1 MDPSAFRSA
10 AHAAVDE
17 IIDYFDT
24 IQDRP
29 VASKV
34 EPGYLRKMLPDGP
47 PDVGEDWNLIQKDIE
62 AKIMPGLMHWQSPD
76 FMAFFPTAST
86 YPAIL
91 GELYSAALSAPGFNW
106 QCSPA
111 MTELEVIVMDWMA
124 KLLHLPE
131 SFQSHTRGGGVIQG
145 SASEATTTVMVAA
158 RENYVNRACEGLNGP
173 ERDAK
178 STDIRGRLVALGSD
192 QSHSSVAKAAIIA
205 GVRHKAIP
213 TTSKNDYSVTGSD
226 FQKALEECK
235 SEGLEP
241 FHLTTTIGTTPTC
254 AVDDIQAITTINESA
269 KTFPPLW
276 IHVDAAWAG
285 AALILEE
292 YAHLTMPFEHVQSFS
307 MNMHKWLLV
316 NFDCSPLFLRDRR
329 NLTDVL
335 SLTPSYVRNQY
346 SDSGLVTDYR
356 DWQIPFGRRFRSLKV
371 WFVLRTYGVNG
382 MKDYL
387 QRHLD
392 LGSKFAGWIESR
404 PDLFKIVTPPAFAL
418 TVFTIVP
425 RHVPTQAEFTEL
437 QINIEIGAAD
447 ASKLNESG
455 KEANGEDLEKANGLT
470 REVYEK
476 INASGKVFLSSTMI
490 HDVFAIRVVSANTN
504 ANEDSL
510 RSTFK
515 LIVSITE
522 DVLKPSES

>member
-1 MDPSAFRSA
+1 MDSNTFRSA
-10 AHAAVDE
+10 AYAAVDE

-24 IQDRP
+24 IQERP

-34 EPGYLRKMLPDGP
+34 EPGYLKKLLPDGP
-47 PDVGEDWNLIQKDIE
+47 PDAGEDWSSIQKDVE

-111 MTELEVIVMDWMA
+111 MTELEVIVMNWMA

-178 STDIRGRLVALGSD
+178 SAEVRGRLVALGSD

-205 GVRHKAIP
+205 GVRYKSIP
-213 TTSKNDYSVTGSD
+213 TTSENNFSVTGSA
-226 FQKALEECK
+226 FQKALEECRK
-235 SEGLEP
+235 DGLEP
-241 FHLTTTIGTTPTC
+241 FHITTTLGTTPTC
-254 AVDDIQAITTINESA
+254 AVDDIEAIATINGSA
-269 KTFPPLW
+269 KNFPPLW
-276 IHVDAAWAG
+276 IHIDAAWAG

-292 YAHLTMPFEHVQSFS
+292 YAHLTKHFEHVESFS

-335 SLTPSYVRNQY
+335 SLTPSYVRNHY

-382 MKDYL
+382 MKEYL
-387 QRHLD
+387 RHHLE
-392 LGSKFAGWIESR
+392 LGSKFAGWIKSR
-404 PDLFKIVTPPAFAL
+404 PDLFKIVTPSAFAL
-418 TVFTIVP
+418 TVFTIVSRP
-425 RHVPTQAEFTEL
+425 VPTQAEFTEL
-437 QINIEIGAAD
+437 QSNIEIGAAD
-447 ASKLNESG
+447 ASELDELDRK
-455 KEANGEDLEKANGLT
+455 ANGQESDKANGLT

-476 INASGKVFLSSTMI
+476 INASGKLFLTSTMI

-504 ANEDSL
+504 ANEESL
-510 RSTFK
+510 RSAFE

-522 DVLKPSES
+522 DVLKPCES